1 MAGEAEGKQ
10 KVGEDIQLLEEDTKD
25 MQDKVM
31 GLELDKLQLVVD
43 KKLKL
48 VVEVQSIEGLDEE
61 ELYMVVLML
70 HML

>member
-31 GLELDKLQLVVD
+31 GLELDKLQLAVD